1 MMDIVVN
8 DTNILIDMHTA
19 GLLDY
24 IRMSK
29 VKFHTVDLVVDELR
43 RSSYKRP
50 LIEELINEGM
60 LYVSKASSE
69 ETAEI
74 LELYSVYSN
83 NTNLSFVDCSV
94 MLYAKKNR
102 YRLLTSDKKL
112 RNHAIDEGVIVSG
125 LLWVVDLFVDEGL
138 VTPVDM
144 IERLNNLFRENNRLP
159 KKLIEDKIKRLQ
171 GMIDDAKK

>member
-69 ETAEI
+69 EMAEI
-74 LELYSVYSN
+74 LEL
-83 NTNLSFVDCSV
+83 
-94 MLYAKKNR
+94 
-102 YRLLTSDKKL
+102 
-112 RNHAIDEGVIVSG
+112 
-125 LLWVVDLFVDEGL
+125 
-138 VTPVDM
+138 
-144 IERLNNLFRENNRLP
+144 
-159 KKLIEDKIKRLQ
+159 
-171 GMIDDAKK
+171 

>member
-1 MMDIVVN
+1 
-8 DTNILIDMHTA
+8 
-19 GLLDY
+19 
-24 IRMSK
+24 
-29 VKFHTVDLVVDELR
+29 
-43 RSSYKRP
+43 
-50 LIEELINEGM
+50 
-60 LYVSKASSE
+60 
-69 ETAEI
+69 
-74 LELYSVYSN
+74 
-83 NTNLSFVDCSV
+83 

-144 IERLNNLFRENNRLP
+144 IERLNNLLRANNRLP